1 MKNKL
6 PLLFTILF
14 LAIVLFLFSR
24 PAGPLPAP
32 GPFFHPA
39 TGFWANAEIRD
50 VRRSADLLL
59 PGMNAG
65 VSIIYDERD
74 VPHIFAEN
82 DYDLYFAQ
90 GYVVARD
97 RLFQMELQAR
107 NAAGR
112 LSEWLGERTLNSDL
126 YQRRFG
132 MVYGTER
139 TLNEYGDESSAEF
152 ISVKAYVD
160 GVNAY
165 VKSLSP
171 ERYPVEYKILG
182 VEPGEWDVLMGS
194 YLMNYMVQ
202 MLAGSGNDVQTT
214 NTIARLGEDFVDKYI
229 STRSKWMDPI
239 IPHDQIWDFEPLIA
253 QAPTEPFFPQWVDFS
268 VTPETDPGIG
278 SNNWAVSGNKTASGH
293 AILAG
298 DPHLNMSV
306 PSIWYEMQ
314 LHAPG
319 INTYGVTIPGAPGI
333 IKGFTS
339 GVSWINT
346 NTATDVVDWY
356 EIEFLDERMD
366 EYFYDNEWHPTTKRV
381 EVIEVRGAPAVMDTV
396 VYTHHGPVVQAA
408 GEQPMRAQV
417 AIGHAVRWIG
427 HEPNSNY
434 IAYYK
439 LNRANTVEEAR
450 EALRYFTAPHQNFAL
465 ADTEGNIAMII
476 AGKFPLKWEGQG
488 RTIGNG
494 RDPLYDWQGWI
505 PYEHNPQSVNPNR
518 GFVSS
523 ANQFLTDES
532 YPYYTDD
539 NFAPFE
545 RGRRVNELLS
555 VMENITPQD
564 FVKMQLDSYSYHGEN
579 ALPVMLSYLD
589 ESDLDDTEAEAI
601 ELLRRWDMLNM
612 GDAIAPT
619 LFHSWWG
626 NLNRAI
632 WGDIYNYDV
641 PMRIPTRDRTVQM
654 MIEEPDSPYFNDS
667 RTDST
672 ETLADLVNSSFR
684 QTIANLIRVRGE
696 MGERWNWAVTNN
708 TNLNH
713 LGQIPGLG
721 VYNLVTDGGAES
733 VNAIRGSHGP
743 SWRMVAEMNP
753 DGIRAFGIYPGGQS
767 GNPGSPKFDSF
778 VETWRTGEVFEL
790 HFWREKP
797 ID

>member
-1 MKNKL
+1 MN
-6 PLLFTILF
+6 
-14 LAIVLFLFSR
+14 
-24 PAGPLPAP
+24 
-32 GPFFHPA
+32 
-39 TGFWANAEIRD
+39 
-50 VRRSADLLL
+50 SA
-59 PGMNAG
+59 
-65 VSIIYDERD
+65 VSVIYDERD

-139 TLNEYGDESSAEF
+139 TLDEYRDESSPEF
-152 ISVKAYVD
+152 MSVKAYID

-165 VKSLSP
+165 VNSLSP

-214 NTIARLGEDFVDKYI
+214 NTIARLGDEFVDKYI
-229 STRSKWMDPI
+229 STRSRWMDPI
-239 IPHDQIWDFEPLIA
+239 IQPDHEWDFEPLTA
-253 QAPTEPFFPQWVDFS
+253 QAPSEPFTPQWADYP

-278 SNNWAVSGNKTASGH
+278 SNNWAVSGNKTSSGFT
-293 AILAG
+293 ILAG

-319 INTYGVTIPGAPGI
+319 INTYGATIPGAPGI
-333 IKGFTS
+333 VIGFNNGLSWTS
-339 GVSWINT
+339 T
-346 NTATDVVDWY
+346 NTGTDVVDWY
-356 EIEFLDERMD
+356 EIEFRDEKMD
-366 EYFYDNEWHPTTKRV
+366 EYFYDNEWHPTTRRV

-396 VYTHHGPVVQAA
+396 VYTHHGPVVQAV
-408 GEQPMRAQV
+408 GEQPMRSQV

-439 LNRANTVEEAR
+439 LNRAGTVGKAQ

-476 AGKFPLKWEGQG
+476 AGKFPLKWDGQG

-539 NFAPFE
+539 NFASFE
-545 RGRRVNELLS
+545 RGRRINDLLS
-555 VMENITPQD
+555 VISNITPQD

-579 ALPVMLSYLD
+579 ALPVMLRYLD
-589 ESDLDDTEAEAI
+589 DSDLNETESKAV
-601 ELLRRWDMLNM
+601 ELLRSWDMLNM

-632 WGDIYNYDV
+632 WGDVFNYEV

-654 MIEEPDSPYFNDS
+654 MIEEPDSPYYNDT

-684 QTIANLIRVRGE
+684 HTIANLIQVRGE
-696 MGERWNWAVTNN
+696 MGDRWNWAVTNN

-743 SWRMVAEMNP
+743 SWRMVTEMNP
-753 DGIRAFGIYPGGQS
+753 DGIRAFGVYPGGQS

-778 VETWRTGEVFEL
+778 VETWRTGEIFEL
-790 HFWREKP
+790 HFWQEKP